1 MTLNQPNWPE
11 IVSKVEHGVVQVI
24 TSSGSG
30 SGFVVSAA
38 GHVITNAHVVT
49 DKNNRVRYGDTVTVR
64 FPGNVDV
71 AGVILDT
78 GIPDNVD
85 LACLQV
91 IGNPLQVPLS
101 LGNFDSVQPGEQ
113 VIAVGYPGQ
122 GQHPYT
128 STVTQGIVSA
138 KHPGPPPELQTDAD
152 INPGNSG
159 GPLIDRRGN
168 VIGVNTRKLIKSP
181 DGKPVT
187 GINFAIAANAVKG
200 QFPFLAKTINPTAT
214 PEPHTP
220 TPAPAPPK
228 TPPGTARQH
237 IIFGE
242 RFSINLPPP
251 WELSPGSTP
260 NFARFQSEDSS
271 LFLSLV
277 DTGDTLH
284 TFASRNRESLQ
295 VRATTWASGKVDK
308 LITGQH
314 RGKQSFHFDY
324 QGEHRNGDGGFRGR
338 YNFSPLEC
346 GGHIYVLFARLVTEE
361 NSPDDKAGLR
371 LVLNTFLRR
380 LQPT

>member
-1 MTLNQPNWPE
+1 MALNPPNWPE

-64 FPGNVDV
+64 FLGNVDV
-71 AGVILDT
+71 DGVILDT
-78 GIPDNVD
+78 GIPDNLD

-91 IGNPLQVPLS
+91 IRNPLQVPLS
-101 LGNFDSVQPGEQ
+101 LGNSDSAQVADP

-220 TPAPAPPK
+220 APTPAPPK
-228 TPPGTARQH
+228 AQRGGTPQH

-242 RFSINLPPP
+242 RFSINLQPP

-260 NFARFQSEDSS
+260 NFARFQSDVSS
-271 LFLSLV
+271 LFLYLVETRDALPIFANLNHQSL
-277 DTGDTLH
+277 
-284 TFASRNRESLQ
+284 R

-324 QGEHRNGDGGFRGR
+324 QGEYRDGDGGFQG
-338 YNFSPLEC
+338 E
-346 GGHIYVLFARLVTEE
+346 V
-361 NSPDDKAGLR
+361 
-371 LVLNTFLRR
+371 
-380 LQPT
+380 

>member
-1 MTLNQPNWPE
+1 MTLNPPNWPE
-11 IVSKVEHGVVQVI
+11 IVSEVEHGVVQVI

-30 SGFVVSAA
+30 SGFVVSEA

-49 DKNNRVRYGDTVTVR
+49 DKNNRVRYGDTVTVQ
-64 FPGNVDV
+64 FLDNVKVD
-71 AGVILDT
+71 GIILDT

-91 IGNPLQVPLS
+91 IRNPLKVPLS
-101 LGNFDSVQPGEQ
+101 LGNSDLAQAADP

-122 GQHPYT
+122 GRPQDT
-128 STVTQGIVSA
+128 STVTLGIVSA

-220 TPAPAPPK
+220 APTPATPK
-228 TPPGTARQH
+228 AQRGGTPQH

-242 RFSINLPPP
+242 RFSINLLPP

-260 NFARFQSEDSS
+260 NFARFQSDVSS
-271 LFLSLV
+271 LFLYLV
-277 DTGDTLH
+277 DTGDALPI
-284 TFASRNRESLQ
+284 FANLNHQSLR
-295 VRATTWASGKVDK
+295 VRATTWASGEVGK
-308 LITGQH
+308 IGQPKD
-314 RGKQSFHFDY
+314 KQSFHFDY
-324 QGEHRNGDGGFRGR
+324 QGEYRDGDGVFQGR
-338 YNFSPLEC
+338 YNFSPLAC
-346 GGHIYVLFARLVTEE
+346 GGQNYILFAGLVTEE
-361 NSPDDKAGLR
+361 NSPDAKAGLE
-371 LVLNTFLRR
+371 LLFDIFLSS
-380 LQPT
+380 LKPT

>member
-1 MTLNQPNWPE
+1 MTLKQMAWPE
-11 IVSKVEHGVVQVI
+11 IVSKVEHGVI
-24 TSSGSG
+24 TRHGSG

-38 GHVITNAHVVT
+38 GHVITNAHVVA
-49 DKNNRVRYGDTVTVR
+49 DENDLVHHGDTVTVR
-64 FPGNVDV
+64 FLGNVDV
-71 AGVILDT
+71 DGVILPT
-78 GIPDNVD
+78 GRDNLD

-91 IGNPLQVPLS
+91 IGSPLHVPLS
-101 LGNFDSVQPGEQ
+101 LGNSDLAKVGEP
-113 VIAVGYPGQ
+113 VIAVGYPV
-122 GQHPYT
+122 PSRIRT
-128 STVTQGIVSA
+128 LTVTQGIVSA
-138 KHPGPPPELQTDAD
+138 KPTTGELLTNAD

-159 GPLIDRRGN
+159 GPLIDQQGN
-168 VIGVNTRKLIKSP
+168 VIGVNTKSLVKAGG
-181 DGKPVT
+181 GKPVA
-187 GINFAIAANAVKG
+187 GIHFAIAANAVKG
-200 QFPFLAKTINPTAT
+200 QFPFLAKAINPPAT
-214 PEPHTP
+214 PQPES
-220 TPAPAPPK
+220 PAPAPSETRRGG
-228 TPPGTARQH
+228 TPQH

-242 RFSINLPPP
+242 RFSINLPPS

-324 QGEHRNGDGGFRGR
+324 QGEYRDGDGVFNGR
-338 YNFSPLEC
+338 YNFSSLEC
-346 GGHIYVLFARLVTEE
+346 GGHIYILFARLVTEE